1 MYIHSNIGRQ
11 EPYFAQFNAY
21 NMLGISQPCMIPIRC
36 PPVFCGKEYHELAA
50 AVAALR
56 AKNKAKAQA
65 VAIPRTEASNWGCSM
80 SFIFSWI
87 LGAVLGLP
95 SNQRTRS
102 STFVFVISAQA
113 ARVGSGARAKHL
125 NEDRCWRPWAGDIS
139 SA

>member
-11 EPYFAQFNAY
+11 EPYFAQFNTY

-65 VAIPRTEASNWGCSM
+65 VAIPRTEASNWGCS
-80 SFIFSWI
+80 
-87 LGAVLGLP
+87 L
-95 SNQRTRS
+95 SNQKARS